1 MKLIQTIREVV
12 AICGALALFLIFSVL
27 STLMNIGEQRERI
40 KRYEDDNK
48 GNDKKNEDK

>member
-1 MKLIQTIREVV
+1 MKLIQTVGEVV
-12 AICGALALFLIFSVL
+12 AICGALALFLIFSIL